1 MNKTWKRQVFRHT
14 ALYTA
19 ILMFSHTGG
28 GGGAQAQTQTQTHK
42 YAIVMN
48 GQNLP
53 EVKWGQDYKKL
64 AQKSNERQF
73 THTTNFHIK
82 KNVTLSFNNIDEV
95 VAEKKDVVVFGTAT
109 YLPPYGKVSGF
120 DADKLKKRGDA
131 LGWIKTT
138 KPGLVGYSYEG
149 VTCQN
154 NYNNASSGCPELI
167 YKTQF
172 SFGQQGLKKK
182 TTGGL
187 DIAEDKSRD
196 NSPIYKLQD
205 YPGLGVSFNL
215 SSESL
220 VKSIKY
226 NKIISSFSEGV
237 TQQNGTQNQ
246 HKDKNLVYTTGDY
259 QYKNK
264 YSSRYVGQNEHS
276 AIAFYLNAKLHLLD
290 KKNIKNIAQGK
301 TVNLG
306 TLKSYVEPTAEW
318 KNKRQNYFQ
327 GNWTFEDKG
336 TVSVKLKLPEVK
348 AGRCV
353 NKNNPNPNAKAPSP
367 ALTAPALWFGPVQN
381 GKVQMYSASV
391 STYPDSSSSQI
402 FLQNLSRK
410 DDTSKPGRYS
420 LKPLSTSEIK
430 SKEPNF
436 TGRQTIIR
444 LDGRVQQIKLGQ
456 SNNEVVGFN
465 GNSNN
470 ATFGIV
476 SEGSFMPD
484 TSEWKKVLLPW
495 TVRVFADDS
504 KFKEFNKEEKDNK
517 PKYSQKYRSRD
528 NGKRERNLG
537 DIVNS
542 PIVAVGGYLAT
553 SANDGMVHIFK
564 KGNGGDERNYSL
576 KLSYIPGTM
585 PRKDI
590 ENKDSTLAKELRAF
604 AEKGYVGDR
613 YGVDGGFVL
622 RQVNLNGKDHVFM
635 FGAMGFGGRGA
646 YALDLTKAD
655 GSDPTKA
662 SLFDVKDNGNNGN
675 NGNNRVELGYT
686 VGTPQIGKT
695 HNGKYAAFLASGYA
709 TKKID
714 DPTNKTALYVYDL
727 ENNGNLI
734 KKIEVKDGKG
744 GLSSPTLVDK
754 DLDGTVDIAYAG
766 DRGGKM
772 YRFDLSGQSPDQW
785 TVRPIFE
792 GTKPITSAPAISQL
806 KDKRVVIFGTGS
818 DLSEEDVDNMEEQYI
833 YGIFDDDTATTG
845 TVNFSGSGGGL
856 LEQVLSRDNDN
867 KTLFLTDY
875 KRSDGSGSKGWVVK
889 LKDGQRVTVK
899 PTVVLRTAFVT
910 IRKYNDG
917 GCGAETAIL
926 GINTADGGKLT
937 KKSARPIVP
946 DANKD
951 VAQYS
956 GHKQTT
962 KGKSIP
968 IGCMQKGNE
977 IVCPN
982 GYVYDKPVNVR
993 YLDEKKTDGFSTT
1006 ADGDAGGSGIDPAGK
1021 RSGKNNRCFSQKG
1034 VRTLLMNDLDSL
1046 DITGPTCGMKRISW
1060 REVFY

>member
-1 MNKTWKRQVFRHT
+1 
-14 ALYTA
+14 
-19 ILMFSHTGG
+19 
-28 GGGAQAQTQTQTHK
+28 
-42 YAIVMN
+42 
-48 GQNLP
+48 
-53 EVKWGQDYKKL
+53 
-64 AQKSNERQF
+64 
-73 THTTNFHIK
+73 
-82 KNVTLSFNNIDEV
+82 
-95 VAEKKDVVVFGTAT
+95 
-109 YLPPYGKVSGF
+109 
-120 DADKLKKRGDA
+120 
-131 LGWIKTT
+131 
-138 KPGLVGYSYEG
+138 
-149 VTCQN
+149 
-154 NYNNASSGCPELI
+154 
-167 YKTQF
+167 
-172 SFGQQGLKKK
+172 
-182 TTGGL
+182 
-187 DIAEDKSRD
+187 
-196 NSPIYKLQD
+196 
-205 YPGLGVSFNL
+205 
-215 SSESL
+215 
-220 VKSIKY
+220 
-226 NKIISSFSEGV
+226 
-237 TQQNGTQNQ
+237 
-246 HKDKNLVYTTGDY
+246 
-259 QYKNK
+259 
-264 YSSRYVGQNEHS
+264 
-276 AIAFYLNAKLHLLD
+276 
-290 KKNIKNIAQGK
+290 
-301 TVNLG
+301 
-306 TLKSYVEPTAEW
+306 
-318 KNKRQNYFQ
+318 
-327 GNWTFEDKG
+327 
-336 TVSVKLKLPEVK
+336 
-348 AGRCV
+348 
-353 NKNNPNPNAKAPSP
+353 
-367 ALTAPALWFGPVQN
+367 WFGPVQN

-410 DDTSKPGRYS
+410 DDTSKPGRHS

-430 SKEPNF
+430 SKEPTF
-436 TGRQTIIR
+436 TSRQTVIR
-444 LDGRVQQIKLGQ
+444 LDGGVREIKLDK
-456 SNNEVVGFN
+456 NNEVTGLN
-465 GNSNN
+465 GNDGKND
-470 ATFGIV
+470 TFGIV
-476 SEGSFMPD
+476 NEGSFMPD
-484 TSEWKKVLLPW
+484 ADEWKKVLLPW
-495 TVRVFADDS
+495 TVRASNDDNQ
-504 KFKEFNKEEKDNK
+504 FKTINQQLNQQLNQQKIQ
-517 PKYSQKYRSRD
+517 YSQRYRIRENGN
-528 NGKRERNLG
+528 NGKRDLG

-542 PIVAVGGYLAT
+542 PIVAVGEYLAT

-564 KGNGGDERNYSL
+564 KNGGSDERSYNL

-646 YALDLTKAD
+646 YALDLTKAEN
-655 GSDPTKA
+655 GDPTA
-662 SLFDVKDNGNNGN
+662 VSLFDVKHDNNGKNSN
-675 NGNNRVELGYT
+675 NSVQLGYT

-695 HNGKYAAFLASGYA
+695 HNDKYAAFLASGYA
-709 TKKID
+709 TKEITSGD
-714 DPTNKTALYVYDL
+714 NKTALYVYDL
-727 ENNGNLI
+727 ESNNGTPIATIN
-734 KKIEVKDGKG
+734 VPDGKG

-754 DLDGTVDIAYAG
+754 DLDGTIDIAYAG
-766 DRGGKM
+766 DRGGSM
-772 YRFDLSGQSPDQW
+772 YRFDLSSQDPKQW
-785 TVRPIFE
+785 SARAIFK
-792 GTKPITSAPAISQL
+792 GDKPITSAPAISQL

-910 IRKYNDG
+910 IHKYTGTDK
-917 GCGAETAIL
+917 CGAETAIL

-946 DANKD
+946 AANSK

-956 GHKQTT
+956 GDKKTSS
-962 KGKSIP
+962 GKSIP
-968 IGCMQKGNE
+968 IGCMEKDNG

-1060 REVFY
+1060 REVFF

>member
-1 MNKTWKRQVFRHT
+1 MVMNKQNQPEVKREGSYSTLREKDRKRKFDFN
-14 ALYTA
+14 ANN
-19 ILMFSHTGG
+19 GG
-28 GGGAQAQTQTQTHK
+28 GGS
-42 YAIVMN
+42 V
-48 GQNLP
+48 
-53 EVKWGQDYKKL
+53 
-64 AQKSNERQF
+64 
-73 THTTNFHIK
+73 
-82 KNVTLSFNNIDEV
+82 SFNNSDELV
-95 VAEKKDVVVFGTAT
+95 SRQNGTAVFGTAT

-120 DADKLKKRGDA
+120 DDKRLKERGNA
-131 LGWIKTT
+131 VNWIHTT
-138 KPGLVGYSYEG
+138 HPGLIGYSYAG
-149 VTCQN
+149 VVCRNST
-154 NYNNASSGCPELI
+154 GCPQLV
-167 YKTQF
+167 YKTRF
-172 SFGQQGLKKK
+172 SFDNTGLAKNA
-182 TTGGL
+182 GML
-187 DIAEDKSRD
+187 DSHPDPSRE
-196 NSPIYKLQD
+196 NSPIYKLKD
-205 YPGLGVSFNL
+205 YPWLGVSFNL
-215 SSESL
+215 GSENTVKNSQSSNRL
-220 VKSIKY
+220 
-226 NKIISSFSEGV
+226 ISSFSE
-237 TQQNGTQNQ
+237 NNNNQ
-246 HKDKNLVYTTGDY
+246 TIVSTTESHPISLGDGQREHTAVVY
-259 QYKNK
+259 
-264 YSSRYVGQNEHS
+264 
-276 AIAFYLNAKLHLLD
+276 YLNAKLHLLN
-290 KKNIKNIAQGK
+290 KKQIQNITDK
-301 TVNLG
+301 TVQLG
-306 TLKSYVEPTAEW
+306 VLKPSIDVKTQRTGFGGILSFWASWDIKDTGQIP
-318 KNKRQNYFQ
+318 
-327 GNWTFEDKG
+327 
-336 TVSVKLKLPEVK
+336 VKLGLQQVK

-353 NKNNPNPNAKAPSP
+353 NANNPNKSTKAPSP

-391 STYPDSSSSQI
+391 STYPDSSSSRI
-402 FLQNLSRK
+402 YLQNLKRK
-410 DDTSKPGRYS
+410 TDSNRPGRYS
-420 LKPLSTSEIK
+420 LADLSASDIQ
-430 SKEPNF
+430 SKEPTF
-436 TGRQTIIR
+436 TSRQTIIR
-444 LDGRVQQIKLGQ
+444 LDGGVRHIQLDR
-456 SNNEVVGFN
+456 NNEVTSFN
-465 GNSNN
+465 GDNG
-470 ATFGIV
+470 TFGIV
-476 SEGSFMPD
+476 NEGSVVPE
-484 TSEWKKVLLPW
+484 SNEWKKVLLPW
-495 TVRVFADDS
+495 TVRGFADDS
-504 KFKEFNKEEKDNK
+504 KFKAFNKEKNNDNK
-517 PKYSQKYRSRD
+517 PKYSQRYRIRENGN
-528 NGKRERNLG
+528 NGKRDLG

-542 PIVAVGGYLAT
+542 PIVAVGEYLAT

-564 KGNGGDERNYSL
+564 KGNGGDARDYSL

-590 ENKDSTLAKELRAF
+590 QSQDSTLAKELRAF

-622 RQVNLNGKDHVFM
+622 RQVNNLNGQDRVFM

-655 GSDPTKA
+655 GNDPTKA

-709 TKKID
+709 TKEI
-714 DPTNKTALYVYDL
+714 TSGENKTALYVYDL
-727 ENNGNLI
+727 ENNNGTPI
-734 KKIEVKDGKG
+734 AKIEVPNGKG

-754 DLDGTVDIAYAG
+754 DLDGTIDIAYAG

-772 YRFDLSGQSPDQW
+772 YRFDLSSQSPDQW

-818 DLSEEDVDNMEEQYI
+818 DLSEDDVDKMDEQYI
-833 YGIFDDDTATTG
+833 YGIFDDDTETTG
-845 TVNFSGSGGGL
+845 NVKVDLKGLGGGL
-856 LEQVLSRDNDN
+856 LEQHLTQED

-875 KRSDGSGSKGWVVK
+875 KRSDGSGNKGWVVK

-910 IRKYNDG
+910 IHKYTGNDK
-917 GCGAETAIL
+917 CGAETAIL

-946 DANKD
+946 DANTK

-956 GHKQTT
+956 GDKKTSS
-962 KGKSIP
+962 GKSIP

-1060 REVFY
+1060 REVFF

>member
-1 MNKTWKRQVFRHT
+1 
-14 ALYTA
+14 
-19 ILMFSHTGG
+19 MFSHTGG
-28 GGGAQAQTQTQTHK
+28 GGAQAQTHN

-48 GQNLP
+48 EQNQP
-53 EVKWGQDYKKL
+53 EVKQEGSYSTLREKDRERKFIYNKGQ
-64 AQKSNERQF
+64 SGGGS
-73 THTTNFHIK
+73 
-82 KNVTLSFNNIDEV
+82 VSFNNSDELV
-95 VAEKKDVVVFGTAT
+95 SRQSGTAVFGTAT

-120 DADKLKKRGDA
+120 DADGLEKRNNA
-131 LGWIKTT
+131 AGWIRTT
-138 KPGLVGYSYEG
+138 RIALAGYSY
-149 VTCQN
+149 
-154 NYNNASSGCPELI
+154 ASVVCKSSTGCPKLV
-167 YKTQF
+167 YKTRF
-172 SFGQQGLKKK
+172 SFDNPDLEKI
-182 TTGGL
+182 GGRL
-187 DIAEDKSRD
+187 DRHTDPSRD
-196 NSPIYKLQD
+196 NSPIYKLKD
-205 YPGLGVSFNL
+205 HPWLGVSFNL
-215 SSESL
+215 GSENTVKNGKSSSKL
-220 VKSIKY
+220 
-226 NKIISSFSEGV
+226 ISSFNENNNNQTIVSTTEGDPISLGD
-237 TQQNGTQNQ
+237 QQREHTAV
-246 HKDKNLVYTTGDY
+246 VY
-259 QYKNK
+259 
-264 YSSRYVGQNEHS
+264 
-276 AIAFYLNAKLHLLD
+276 YLNAKLHLLD
-290 KKNIKNIAQGK
+290 KKGIKDITDK
-301 TVNLG
+301 TVQLG
-306 TLKSYVEPTAEW
+306 VLKPSIDVKTQKTGFSGILSFWA
-318 KNKRQNYFQ
+318 
-327 GNWTFEDKG
+327 NWDIKDTG
-336 TVSVKLKLPEVK
+336 QIPVKLGLQQVK
-348 AGRCV
+348 ADRCI
-353 NKNNPNPNAKAPSP
+353 NKQNPNPKSQAPSP

-391 STYPDSSSSQI
+391 STYPDSSSSRI
-402 FLQNLSRK
+402 FLQNLKRK
-410 DDTSKPGRYS
+410 NDPNKPGRYS
-420 LKPLSTSEIK
+420 LADLSALDIQ
-430 SKEPNF
+430 SKEPTF

-444 LDGRVQQIKLGQ
+444 LDGGVRHIQLDK
-456 SNNEVVGFN
+456 SNEATGLN
-465 GNSNN
+465 GNDGKNE
-470 ATFGIV
+470 TFGIV

-495 TVRVFADDS
+495 TVRDSADDS
-504 KFKEFNKEEKDNK
+504 KFKAFNKEENNGNK
-517 PKYSQKYRSRD
+517 PKYSQKYRIRD
-528 NGKRERNLG
+528 NGNNNNRNLG

-542 PIVAVGGYLAT
+542 PIVAVGEYLAT

-564 KGNGGDERNYSL
+564 KGNGGDDRSYNL

-590 ENKDSTLAKELRAF
+590 ESKESTLAKELRAF

-622 RQVNLNGKDHVFM
+622 RKVERNGKDHVFM

-646 YALDLTKAD
+646 YALDLTKID
-655 GSDPTKA
+655 SNNLTGVSM
-662 SLFDVKDNGNNGN
+662 FDVPNDKNNN
-675 NGNNRVELGYT
+675 KNDNNRVELGYT

-695 HNGKYAAFLASGYA
+695 HDGKYAAFLASGYA
-709 TKKID
+709 TKTID
-714 DPTNKTALYVYDL
+714 DQQNKTALYVYDL
-727 ENNGNLI
+727 ESSGTLI
-734 KKIEVKDGKG
+734 KKIDVPGGKG

-754 DLDGTVDIAYAG
+754 DLDGIVDIAYAG
-766 DRGGKM
+766 DRGGNM
-772 YRFDLSGQSPDQW
+772 YRFDLSSDNPSSW
-785 TVRPIFE
+785 TVRTIFS
-792 GTKPITSAPAISQL
+792 GNKPITSAPAISQL

-818 DLSEEDVDNMEEQYI
+818 DLSEDDVDKTDEQYI

-845 TVNFSGSGGGL
+845 PVNVSGTGGGL
-856 LEQVLSRDNDN
+856 LEQVLTEEN

-910 IRKYNDG
+910 IRKYKDN

-946 DANKD
+946 ADNTA

-968 IGCMQKGNE
+968 IGCMEKDNG

-1006 ADGDAGGSGIDPAGK
+1006 ADGDAGGSGIDPDGK

-1060 REVFY
+1060 REVFF